1 VRRALVLVALVV
13 AGCGGA
19 VTGDG
24 GEARLWI
31 TRDQG
36 GRVLYAGTVPAG
48 LTVLQA
54 LDRAADVD
62 TRYGGRFVQ
71 SIDGIEGS
79 LARGSDWFYFVNG
92 VSGDR
97 SAADYRLRDGEVAWW
112 DYRRWSDRGE
122 VTVVV
127 GAFPE
132 PFLHGYRGRRRPTH
146 VRFERGAD
154 AGVARTL
161 GRRVRA
167 ASVRPM
173 SVAVPDGANELRVV
187 ARLGFS
193 ASATSAEGPY
203 RFVVGSAEAARL
215 AARPALAR
223 FRYRGLP

>member
-1 VRRALVLVALVV
+1 MRRGLVLVALLL

-19 VTGDG
+19 GTGDG

-31 TRDQG
+31 TRDGG
-36 GRVLYAGTVPAG
+36 GRVLYTGTVPAG

-71 SIDGIEGS
+71 SIDGLEGS
-79 LARGSDWFYFVNG
+79 LSGGSDWFYFVNG

-112 DYRRWSDRGE
+112 DYRRWSDRAE

-132 PFLHGYRGRRRPTH
+132 PLLHGYRGRRRPTH
-146 VRFERGAD
+146 VRFERAAD
-154 AGVARTL
+154 QPAARAL

-167 ASVRPM
+167 VSVRPV
-173 SVAVPDGANELRVV
+173 SVAVPRGANELRVV
-187 ARLGFS
+187 ARPGFS
-193 ASATSAEGPY
+193 ASAASVAGPY
-203 RFVVGSAEAARL
+203 RFVVGGEEAARL